1 MEEPVYLT
9 REEAAAR
16 ARVHVNTIDRA
27 IRAGALQAGGPAGAL
42 RIKTEWLDAW
52 MARPRPK
59 RKRTPREKK
68 RRA

>member
-1 MEEPVYLT
+1 VATVEHLYLT

-27 IRAGALQAGGPAGAL
+27 IKSGALQAGGSPGAL

-52 MARPRPK
+52 LARPRPK
-59 RKRTPREKK
+59 RKPTKK
-68 RRA
+68 RRP